1 MATQAEIRR
10 VLNNRNTQTLVE
22 WLDTAIKFSN
32 KYVASPQFFHPTHSK
47 RDRVVLV
54 ELLKNYFEQIDTID
68 VNKNDSVLITLK

>member
-1 MATQAEIRR
+1 MATQSEIRR

-22 WLDTAIKFSN
+22 WLDTTIKFSN
-32 KYVASPQFFHPTHSK
+32 KYIASPQFFHPTHSK

-54 ELLKNYFEQIDTID
+54 ELLKNFFEQIDTID